1 MAKVKLT
8 ATEHL
13 HERGRWE
20 RCCKLFLHDP
30 LKTTPNERITI
41 PGLRTPLFLYQA
53 FGVFVML
60 EMEAYQDGGYNAD
73 DMGLGKVRSLLGNYQ
88 VQC

>member
-20 RCCKLFLHDP
+20 RCCSLFLHDP
-30 LKTTPNERITI
+30 LKTTPKERIRI
-41 PGLRTPLFLYQA
+41 PGMKTPLFLYQA
-53 FGVFVML
+53 FGIFVMF
-60 EMEAYQDGGYNAD
+60 EMEMYQKGGYNAD
-73 DMGLGKVRSLLGNYQ
+73 DMGLGKVPDCHAHY
-88 VQC
+88 